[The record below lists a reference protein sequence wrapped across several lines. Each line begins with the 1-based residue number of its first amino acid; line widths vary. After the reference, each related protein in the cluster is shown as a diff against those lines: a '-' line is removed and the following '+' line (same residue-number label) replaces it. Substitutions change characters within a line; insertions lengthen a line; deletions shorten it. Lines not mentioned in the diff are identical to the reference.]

1 MKDTCKITNIHPP
14 IDEKAVVNKEYCD
27 NNLISSS
34 NKIDI
39 LRRNITELR
48 KGDFDKVTTKTLQ
61 LNETQINE
69 ELINEF
75 IESTNEVTN
84 TVKFCNKVAADTIS
98 KYNQLKQEFDNN
110 KFNQNITNIQ
120 PDEMFTTGLKEFKE
134 VNKKTNCFLDE
145 ALLKNKRTIVQY
157 IIAMLLRST
166 LVDNKEQARLE
177 MHYGFKQEYITKE
190 IERIFTN

>member
-1 MKDTCKITNIHPP
+1 MKDTYKITNVHPP
-14 IDEKAVVNKEYCD
+14 IDEKDVVNKEYCY

-39 LRRNITELR
+39 LSRNITELR

-61 LNETQINE
+61 LNETQVTE
-69 ELINEF
+69 EQIQEF
-75 IESTNEVTN
+75 IKSANEVSN

-120 PDEMFTTGLKEFKE
+120 LDDMSTTGLKEFKE
-134 VNKKTNCFLDE
+134 INKKD
-145 ALLKNKRTIVQY
+145 
-157 IIAMLLRST
+157 
-166 LVDNKEQARLE
+166 
-177 MHYGFKQEYITKE
+177 
-190 IERIFTN
+190 